1 MSSNSKDKRKVLVTG
16 GAGFIGSHLVMK
28 LINEG
33 FNVTILDNL
42 SSGDKDNIP
51 NKYVNFVNGD
61 IRDID
66 LVNKLVKKSDLVF
79 HLAEYIPQTRNYGAG
94 HVIKY
99 SFERPLLEFDIGCRG
114 TLIVLDK
121 CREHEKKFVYTS
133 SAAVYG
139 ESRRAFLSE
148 DSPTVPSSPYGASKL
163 CAETYVKLYS
173 QLYGMSSTILRLF
186 NVYGPRQNK
195 YIMYDVL
202 RKIAKNPRKIEL
214 LGSGQEERDFIFV
227 NDIVDAIFFAAN
239 NQKCNKEIINVGTG
253 IATSTKELIGLI
265 IEMLG
270 ISPDVTFAQTSWK
283 GDVKKLVAD
292 IGKIRKMG
300 FEPKYLLT
308 DGLRELINWYKK
320 N

>member
-1 MSSNSKDKRKVLVTG
+1 VLVTG

-33 FNVTILDNL
+33 FNVTVLDDL
-42 SSGDKDNIP
+42 SSGDKENIP
-51 NKYVNFVNGD
+51 NKYVNFVYGD
-61 IRDID
+61 IRDAD
-66 LVNKLVKKSDLVF
+66 LVDKLVKKSDLVF
-79 HLAEYIPQTRNYGAG
+79 HLAEYIPQTSNYGAG

-121 CREHEKKFVYTS
+121 CREYEKKFVFTS

-139 ESRRAFLSE
+139 ESKKTLLRE

-173 QLYGMSSTILRLF
+173 QLYGVPSTILRLF

-195 YIMYDVL
+195 YVMHDVL
-202 RKIAKNPRKIEL
+202 VKLAKNPKKIEL
-214 LGSGQEERDFIFV
+214 LGSGQEERDFIFI
-227 NDIVDAIFFAAN
+227 NDVVDAIFFAAN

-265 IEMLG
+265 IEMLDV
-270 ISPDVTFAQTSWK
+270 SPDVTFAQTSWK
-283 GDVKKLVAD
+283 GDVKKLIAD
-292 IGKIRKMG
+292 ISKIRKMD
-300 FEPKYLLT
+300 FEPKYTLAA
-308 DGLRELINWYKK
+308 GLKELINWHKK
-320 N
+320 IMPI